1 MKFGIRLL
9 SLAVSLSLSA
19 SYVSYGQCSTSSSP
33 TNNCGSYGDQIDKV
47 TINGVSTTSG
57 STNGCSTNGYGSF
70 SSPVFKF
77 LPGATNSYSASLGSG
92 TESEGLAIYMDL
104 NNDGVFSGSS
114 ELVHVSSSSGTSL
127 TGSFTVPTSGV
138 VTGTPI
144 KMRLR
149 CAWLYTSWTIGQAC
163 TSGVGTWGETEDY
176 NVILCDNA
184 TVVSLTPDTIV
195 CENGSV
201 SLQVN
206 GTNAG
211 AYQWQVDLNGSGF
224 VNISNGATYSGT
236 QTNTLTINNAPLSL
250 SGAIYQCVVTND
262 CYSAQK
268 VNSNPILVTVN
279 PLTKIIGQSS
289 NDTTCEGINTKLWVK
304 ADGIG
309 PTYQWQ
315 VFIPGQGWIDVPN
328 AAPYSGINSDSLNIN
343 AIPDTLNG
351 YKFRV
356 IVSSLCG
363 SETSLDMQ
371 LTVNSLPKV
380 IADPLDVQTRE
391 GMNANF
397 QVTAAGVGIKYQ
409 WQAGVNGSFSNINN
423 NGIYSGVKTDRLSVT
438 AVAMAQNGFQFRCII
453 EGAGN
458 CATAPDTSNVAIL
471 TVDPPLSITSVGSNN
486 SDITVYPNPTSGNE
500 IMVKTSSVTRD
511 YQVQIIDKLG
521 RVVSTENLSLQ
532 QGTNAT
538 IQVSKLAA
546 GVYILQFT
554 DIETKQTEN
563 IKFTKE

>member
-33 TNNCGSYGDQIDKV
+33 TNNCADWGDQIDKV

-57 STNGCSTNGYGSF
+57 STNGCSTSGYGSF

-92 TESEGLAIYMDL
+92 SESEGLAIYMDL
-104 NNDGVFSGSS
+104 NNDGYFSGSN

-163 TSGVGTWGETEDY
+163 TNGVGTWGETEDY

-184 TVVSLTPDTIV
+184 TVTSVTPDTFV
-195 CENGSV
+195 CEGGSV
-201 SLQVN
+201 SLQVSA
-206 GTNAG
+206 TNAG
-211 AYQWQVDLNGSGF
+211 AYQWQVSINGSGF
-224 VNISNGATYSGT
+224 VNVSNGTTYSGT
-236 QTNTLTINNAPLSL
+236 QTNTLTINNASLTL

-262 CYSAQK
+262 CYSAQQ
-268 VNSNPILVTVN
+268 VPSNPIMVAVN
-279 PLTKIIGQSS
+279 PLAKVVNQSGD
-289 NDTTCEGINTKLWVK
+289 DTTCEGINTRIWADV
-304 ADGIG
+304 DGIG
-309 PTYQWQ
+309 ALYQWQ
-315 VFIPGQGWIDVPN
+315 IFIPGQGWIDVPN
-328 AAPYSGINSDSLNIN
+328 SAPFSGVNSDSLKFNN
-343 AIPDTLNG
+343 IPDTLNG
-351 YKFRV
+351 YKFRAIISTV
-356 IVSSLCG
+356 CNNDTTKDI
-363 SETSLDMQ
+363 Q

-397 QVTAAGVGIKYQ
+397 QVTAAGVGVKYQ

-471 TVDPPLSITSVGSNN
+471 TVDPPLSITSIGSKN

-500 IMVKTSSVTRD
+500 IMVKTTANTGD
-511 YQVQIIDKLG
+511 YQLQIIDKLG

-532 QGTNAT
+532 QGANAT

-554 DIETKQTEN
+554 DIETRYIEN